1 MGRNRTHLRLSAA
14 QQALVP
20 RLLRTTQDKR
30 ERERLQVALWAGT
43 GRYTLEEL
51 AEKVGRARATIQLW
65 LGKFKAGNIRG
76 LLQRDTPPGATSPLS
91 APRLQAQLRAG
102 LRAGRWRSA
111 EAMAA
116 WLKEE
121 HGIDRAR
128 KTLYYWLKKNGWA
141 APGVR
146 FQPSS
151 GKGERSVVAVVSG
164 GSSKRTS
171 PAASRVIRR
180 AQAPAGRDAVKP

>member
-1 MGRNRTHLRLSAA
+1 MGRNRTHLRLSTA
-14 QQALVP
+14 QQAELP
-20 RLLRTTQDKR
+20 RLLRAAADKR

-51 AEKVGRARATIQLW
+51 AKKAGRARATIQLW
-65 LGKFKAGNIRG
+65 LDKFKTGNIQG
-76 LLQRDTPPGATSPLS
+76 LLARDTPPGASSPLS

-111 EAMAA
+111 EAMVA

-141 APGVR
+141 APGARRLASGAKSEEGVR
-146 FQPSS
+146 
-151 GKGERSVVAVVSG
+151 
-164 GSSKRTS
+164 
-171 PAASRVIRR
+171 
-180 AQAPAGRDAVKP
+180 AGRRPSGTQFG

>member
-1 MGRNRTHLRLSAA
+1 MGRNRTHLRLSTA
-14 QQALVP
+14 QQAELP
-20 RLLRTTQDKR
+20 RLLRVTKDQR
-30 ERERLQVALWAGT
+30 ERERLQVAVWAAS

-51 AEKVGRARATIQLW
+51 SEMAGRARATIQLW

-76 LLQRDTPPGATSPLS
+76 LLRRDTPPGSKSPLS
-91 APRLQAQLRAG
+91 APGLQAQLRAG

-111 EAMAA
+111 EAMVA

-151 GKGERSVVAVVSG
+151 GKGEKSVVAVVSG
-164 GSSKRTS
+164 GNSKRTGQ
-171 PAASRVIRR
+171 AVSRAMRR
-180 AQAPAGRDAVKP
+180 AQAPAGRVLVKR